1 LIFFYFVRLQEKLTT
16 ECKDKYILF
25 DLPGQV
31 ELFTHHGS
39 VRAISEAIV
48 SSTYASSY

>member
-1 LIFFYFVRLQEKLTT
+1 M
-16 ECKDKYILF
+16 CKDKYILF

-31 ELFTHHGS
+31 ELFTHHSS

-48 SSTYASSY
+48 SWGWQLCVVHLVDGHHCRQLFL